1 MPDNQEVPGSGAIA
15 PPRPGAVSRA
25 ASAVL
30 QGGVGSDGGRNRRGR
45 RAALVLAALLA
56 AAACGV
62 EGGGGAAADRLP
74 GGVDTVGLRMLEVPA
89 EHRDGRSAFDAV
101 CAACHGEAALGT
113 ALGPPLVHIVYEPGH
128 HSDAAFVLAVARGVR
143 AHHWRFG
150 DMPPQPGLP
159 DDEVQRIIAY
169 VRWLQREAGVY

>member
-1 MPDNQEVPGSGAIA
+1 MALALATLLTTAGC
-15 PPRPGAVSRA
+15 
-25 ASAVL
+25 
-30 QGGVGSDGGRNRRGR
+30 RG
-45 RAALVLAALLA
+45 
-56 AAACGV
+56 
-62 EGGGGAAADRLP
+62 EGGGGSTADRLP
-74 GGVDTVGLRMLEVPA
+74 GGVDTVGLRTLEVPA
-89 EHRDGRSAFDAV
+89 EHRSGRAAFDAV

-150 DMPPQPGLP
+150 DMPPQPGMT
-159 DDEVQRIIAY
+159 DEQVQTIIAY